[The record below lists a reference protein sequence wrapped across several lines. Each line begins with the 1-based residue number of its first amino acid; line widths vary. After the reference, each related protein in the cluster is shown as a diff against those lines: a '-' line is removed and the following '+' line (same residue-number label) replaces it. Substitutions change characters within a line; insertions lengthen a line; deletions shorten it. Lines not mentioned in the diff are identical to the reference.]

1 MKQDKRIRA
10 GRSGG
15 FSLIEMI
22 AVLVLIGLIAGIVAP
37 RIANQLGGGRV
48 RAAKAQLSSLSSKV
62 EMFVL
67 DVGSA
72 PERLEDLLRKP
83 GNADGWNGPYAKE
96 SDLKDPWGQAFEYK
110 APGEHGEFDLLS
122 LGADK
127 KAGGDGNNKDIGN
140 WE

>member
-1 MKQDKRIRA
+1 MKNDKRFGTRRA
-10 GRSGG
+10 RG

-48 RAAKAQLSSLSSKV
+48 RAAKAQLSSLSSKI

-72 PERLEDLLRKP
+72 PERLDDLLRKP
-83 GNADGWNGPYAKE
+83 GNADGWNGPYVKE
-96 SDLKDPWGQAFEYK
+96 SELKDPWGQPFEYK
-110 APGEHGEFDLLS
+110 VPGEHGEFDLMS
-122 LGADK
+122 YGADK
-127 KAGGDGNNKDIGN
+127 KSGGDGNNKDIGN